1 MNRYRNAP
9 GMRGPSKASPTTQ
22 CQKCLQRDIYEC
34 KGTAQDRPYKPR
46 PSRTQQLL
54 NPKLM
59 PKLSTE
65 NPNTLLESY
74 VFNSAETMPTD
85 PSIAKLTQ
93 NSNGVADGIL
103 AKRDEERGRKRDLDG
118 QGSSGQSPKRARSLS
133 THSVDSISTIS
144 TNRSASRSP
153 APRSSRGGGDK
164 GNSASPAASKS
175 RKRRYS
181 DSADS
186 YSASSYSSGARHRSR
201 SREWTED
208 RNIRRRRRESSPE
221 QRGRKR
227 DSEGQD
233 PRRERRSRSAESP
246 RAAKERR
253 SMTPEAKQ
261 DHSSRRSYRNRENPP
276 TQTEGGRPKQE
287 PRGRPGPP
295 RQRSM
300 SPYSKRLALTQSM
313 NVGR

>member
-34 KGTAQDRPYKPR
+34 KATAQERPYKPR
-46 PSRTQQLL
+46 PSRTQQLF

-65 NPNTLLESY
+65 NPNTLLQSEG
-74 VFNSAETMPTD
+74 
-85 PSIAKLTQ
+85 IAD
-93 NSNGVADGIL
+93 NIL
-103 AKRDEERGRKRDLDG
+103 AKRDEERGRKRDIDG
-118 QGSSGQSPKRARSLS
+118 EDAYEQSSKRERSVS

-144 TNRSASRSP
+144 TNRSASRSRK
-153 APRSSRGGGDK
+153 PRSTRRGGDK
-164 GNSASPAASKS
+164 DNSVSPAHSKT

-227 DSEGQD
+227 DSEGHGQ
-233 PRRERRSRSAESP
+233 RRARCSRSAEGS
-246 RAAKERR
+246 RFKTERR
-253 SMTPEAKQ
+253 SKTPETQ
-261 DHSSRRSYRNRENPP
+261 PDRSGRRSYRDRENPP
-276 TQTEGGRPKQE
+276 AQTQEGRSRQE
-287 PRGRPGPP
+287 PRGRPPPP
-295 RQRSM
+295 RERSL
-300 SPYSKRLALTQSM
+300 SPFSKRLALTQSM
-313 NVGR
+313 NAGR